1 MPYLGAISIEGVVLD
16 KILGRA
22 FIIWGLLDLAFFTFY
37 VTSSL
42 WSGRV
47 PIYSDMLSAWYNSKS
62 LGSALPFVAACS
74 GLLMYLSIPVS
85 GVLLLRGHRFGV
97 YIANVQFPFRVIT
110 VKPSLFFILWF
121 APLLPQQMAVVFGIL
136 FIITTEVLKLW
147 SLRQQQ
153 AR

>member
-1 MPYLGAISIEGVVLD
+1 MQPSIEGVVLD
-16 KILGRA
+16 KILGRT
-22 FIIWGLLDLAFFTFY
+22 FIIWGLLDLAFFAFY

-47 PIYSDMLSAWYNSKS
+47 PIYSDMLNAWYNSNAF
-62 LGSALPFVAACS
+62 GGALPIMAAS
-74 GLLMYLSIPVS
+74 IGLLLHLSIPVS

-121 APLLPQQMAVVFGIL
+121 TPLLSQQVAVVFGL
-136 FIITTEVLKLW
+136 LLIITTEVLKLW